1 RSNDFTL
8 TEISKKSQSQV
19 SGWDFFVGFPEY
31 RFIPFCLKI
40 EDKTKAFLLTSAPSR
55 AKTHNDINPS

>member
-1 RSNDFTL
+1 KFGLCDILKEGVNFDTPS
-8 TEISKKSQSQV
+8 
-19 SGWDFFVGFPEY
+19 FFVGFPEY
-31 RFIPFCLKI
+31 RFIPFCIKI